1 MQGYGQF
8 CPVAKASEIF
18 AERWTPLVLR
28 ELICGSH
35 RFNDLQRGVPL
46 MSPSLLSHRLRAL
59 QRAGVVERR
68 PAAVGRGWEYHL
80 TEAGEELRPIVEQ
93 LGVWGQRWAR
103 REVEAGDLDA
113 SLLMWDIRRCVRP
126 EGLPDRRVV
135 VGFTF
140 PDAKTGLRHWW
151 LIFHRGEID
160 LCLTDP
166 GFEVDVHVTTSLRT
180 MVELWLGDL
189 SIGDALRRGAVTL
202 TGRRAFV
209 RSFPKWIGLSPLAG
223 VERPLE
229 FSRIV
234 AST

>member
-46 MSPSLLSHRLRAL
+46 MSPSILSQRLQTL
-59 QRAGVVERR
+59 QRAGVIERR
-68 PAAVGRGWEYHL
+68 PAAVGKGWEYHL

-93 LGVWGQRWAR
+93 LGAWGQRWAR
-103 REVEAGDLDA
+103 RKVEEGDLDA
-113 SLLMWDIRRCVRP
+113 SLLMWDVRRCVRP
-126 EGLPDRRVV
+126 QSLPDRRVV
-135 VGFTF
+135 VAFTF

-151 LIFHRGEID
+151 LVFHQGEVD

-166 GFEVDVHVTTSLRT
+166 GFEVDVHVVSGLRT
-180 MVELWLGDL
+180 MTGVWLGDL
-189 SIGDALRRGAVTL
+189 TVADAVRNGTMTL
-202 TGRRAFV
+202 TGRRPLV
-209 RSFPKWIGLSPLAG
+209 RSFPTWVGLSPLAG
-223 VERPLE
+223 VARPHI
-229 FSRIV
+229 RP
-234 AST
+234 TRQ